1 MQSESNVTVTVT
13 ENTTSVNE
21 SVSFETLYNSMVEQL
36 NNAYSTV
43 KSVKANLKMLETRH
57 KKELKQSRKNRR
69 RVVNT
74 EVNTTPKNPSGFNK
88 PGPVPQK
95 IKDLLNLDS
104 SIELPRTQIT
114 KLIYGYIKE
123 HNLQKPTDKRVI
135 VPNTEIRNLF
145 GISDTETTE
154 ISFYNIQTYIKKLYP
169 TSETST
175 TTTETKQETEHVT
188 TSATLATPATA
199 TTATTSTT
207 ATTATAT
214 TATTA
219 TTSTPVQVI
228 EQVLA
233 PDTTEQVTETIV
245 KTKSTKNKKKV
256 TKKTNTTTTSAVA
269 SA

>member
-69 RVVNT
+69 RVVTT

-104 SIELPRTQIT
+104 SVELPRTQIT

-135 VPNTEIRNLF
+135 VPNTAIRNLF

-169 TSETST
+169 TSGVST
-175 TTTETKQETEHVT
+175 PATTETKQV
-188 TSATLATPATA
+188 ATPAPA
-199 TTATTSTT
+199 
-207 ATTATAT
+207 
-214 TATTA
+214 
-219 TTSTPVQVI
+219 TSTPVQVI

-233 PDTTEQVTETIV
+233 PDTTEQVTETVV

-256 TKKTNTTTTSAVA
+256 AKKTNATSASA